1 MDENTVQE
9 TVSATTNAVAATSK
23 VMKKDKIIVGALFA
37 ATVVVASVG
46 TALMCKFYKNR
57 SKKNASAEVSE
68 EK

>member
-9 TVSATTNAVAATSK
+9 TVSATTNAVATTSK

>member
-57 SKKNASAEVSE
+57 SKKKASAEVSE

>member
-37 ATVVVASVG
+37 ATDNNSNTKHG
-46 TALMCKFYKNR
+46 R
-57 SKKNASAEVSE
+57 
-68 EK
+68 

>member
-1 MDENTVQE
+1 MDENTVRE

-37 ATVVVASVG
+37 ATIVVASVG
-46 TALMCKFYKNR
+46 TALMYDFFKNH
-57 SKKNASAEVSE
+57 SKKKASVEVSE

>member
-9 TVSATTNAVAATSK
+9 TVSATTNAVATTSK

-37 ATVVVASVG
+37 ATAVAAIVG
-46 TALMCKFYKNR
+46 TTLMCKFYKNR
-57 SKKNASAEVSE
+57 SKKKDSAEVSE

>member
-9 TVSATTNAVAATSK
+9 TVSATTNAVATTSK

-46 TALMCKFYKNR
+46 TALMCKFYKNHA
-57 SKKNASAEVSE
+57 KKKDSAEVSE

>member
-9 TVSATTNAVAATSK
+9 TVSATTNAVATTSK

-37 ATVVVASVG
+37 ATIVVASVG
-46 TALMCKFYKNR
+46 TALMYDFYKNH
-57 SKKNASAEVSE
+57 SKKKVSAKVSE

>member
-23 VMKKDKIIVGALFA
+23 VMKKDKIIVGALYA
-37 ATVVVASVG
+37 ATAVAAIVG
-46 TALMCKFYKNR
+46 AALMCKFYNNR
-57 SKKNASAEVSE
+57 SKKKASAEVSE